1 MIKNYENILNKIT
14 CDIKNNVFDFDKNE
28 ELIKKI
34 IEIYKESRNKNFEI
48 VKNLISSIE
57 NIDNNDN
64 NIKTRDWNIDNIDED
79 NIESFNSIEMIS
91 GIFLDN
97 LKNNLWQQK

>member
-48 VKNLISSIE
+48 VKDLISSIE
-57 NIDNNDN
+57 NIDNDN
-64 NIKTRDWNIDNIDED
+64 NIKTRDWNIDNIEED

-97 LKNNLWQQK
+97 LKNNLWKQK